1 MKAHLLFRECLLVV
15 GRGSQ
20 VVGHGSEVV
29 GRGCQVVGRGFQV
42 VGRGSWVPS
51 HGSWVVGRGS
61 WAIDWKGT
69 ALARRRLFGIPSISK
84 QTLSSLLQQIIH
96 VF

>member
-1 MKAHLLFRECLLVV
+1 M

-20 VVGHGSEVV
+20 VVGRGSEVV
-29 GRGCQVVGRGFQV
+29 GRGFQVVGRGFQV
-42 VGRGSWVPS
+42 VGRGW
-51 HGSWVVGRGS
+51 
-61 WAIDWKGT
+61 WAIDWKGS

-84 QTLSSLLQQIIH
+84 QTFLSLQQQIIH

>member
-1 MKAHLLFRECLLVV
+1 MKFSRESSLAISGV
-15 GRGSQ
+15 S
-20 VVGHGSEVV
+20 
-29 GRGCQVVGRGFQV
+29 
-42 VGRGSWVPS
+42 VGRGSWVASRGSWVRSRGSWVPS
-51 HGSWVVGRGS
+51 RGSWVPSRGSWVVSRGS